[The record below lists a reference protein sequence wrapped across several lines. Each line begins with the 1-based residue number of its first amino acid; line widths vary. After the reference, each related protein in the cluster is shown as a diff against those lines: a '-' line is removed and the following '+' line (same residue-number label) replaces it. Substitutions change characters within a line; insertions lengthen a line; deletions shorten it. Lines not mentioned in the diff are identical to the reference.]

1 MSSSLDLLNDEEL
14 LYRKANLL
22 RLLEKTNEEI
32 TARGLDINNLLITEK
47 ENKGFLINSET
58 VSENIVEKKKF
69 TIRIKKT
76 EFESEDDSC
85 SKSNSELIP
94 EKQILTPRVKFRV
107 KKS

>member
-14 LYRKANLL
+14 LYRKANLI

-76 EFESEDDSC
+76 ESENEEPIS
-85 SKSNSELIP
+85 S
-94 EKQILTPRVKFRV
+94 TRVKFRV
-107 KKS
+107 KKN